1 MEFGGSFVVVVF
13 YVPTDLQYSTV
24 QFCCTCAVNTNT
36 RRTTGTRRDTHH
48 GHYEGTHQQAS
59 QGRALRCY
67 CKDTNLLLR
76 SKHIAPKP
84 RIARAPELVHEGMH
98 TAIVLRC
105 TLDQKSIPQYV
116 VVDDCNALPPLF
128 TRTNTGVIQEPSER
142 KKVVKSEVMKVNYC
156 EPKSGDNCRNRKVH
170 LSEVIFQ
177 HFSSLL
183 HHFFCV

>member
-116 VVDDCNALPPLF
+116 VVDDRNALPPLF
-128 TRTNTGVIQEPSER
+128 RSE
-142 KKVVKSEVMKVNYC
+142 N
-156 EPKSGDNCRNRKVH
+156 
-170 LSEVIFQ
+170 
-177 HFSSLL
+177 
-183 HHFFCV
+183 